1 MSMSS
6 GGQSRPWDQFE
17 TNERITGLKT
27 DYDESFYTT
36 TIDRSAPSY
45 RNRVAAAD
53 KLAREIEST
62 VSSNSHIAEE
72 RGQTDATANG
82 VDEED
87 R

>member
-1 MSMSS
+1 MTS
-6 GGQSRPWDQFE
+6 GGHSRPWDQFE

-62 VSSNSHIAEE
+62 VSFNPHIAEE
-72 RGQTDATANG
+72 RGQSDATANG